1 MLLSSCAFIMPSEG
15 GKKELII
22 NKDRGMINGRVRTIQ
37 SDLGL
42 TIQAL
47 AAEQTAHVQWQRRS
61 LRLYP
66 LAKRLFDLVV
76 ALIMLIVSAP
86 VMAIVALAIKL
97 DSPGPIVFRQTRIGK
112 NHRPFT
118 FYKFRSMYYKADS
131 SVHQQFVKNLINGSS
146 SCSSTGTYK
155 LASDKRITRV
165 GRFIRK
171 TSLDEL
177 PQLFNVIKGDM
188 SMVGPRPPIPYE
200 VAEYKDWHHR
210 RLSVT
215 PGITGLWQVQGRSLV
230 SFDDMVKMD
239 IDYVEQRSLKLDAA
253 LLVQTVPAVLSG
265 RGAR

>member
-1 MLLSSCAFIMPSEG
+1 MLLSSCARIILVEG
-15 GKKELII
+15 EKSHFTSD
-22 NKDRGMINGRVRTIQ
+22 KDQSMINGRVRTIQ

-42 TIQAL
+42 TIGAVA
-47 AAEQTAHVQWQRRS
+47 AAETARMQWE
-61 LRLYP
+61 LYP
-66 LAKRLFDLVV
+66 IAKRMFDVVV
-76 ALIMLIVSAP
+76 AAIMLIVLAP
-86 VMAIVALAIKL
+86 VMAVVALAIRL
-97 DSPGPIVFRQTRIGK
+97 DSPGPIIFRQTRIGK

-118 FYKFRSMYYKADS
+118 FYKFRSMYSKVDAA
-131 SVHQQFVKNLINGSS
+131 VHQQFVRNLINGSS
-146 SCSSTGTYK
+146 SCANYK
-155 LASDKRITRV
+155 LTGDKRITRV
-165 GRFIRK
+165 GALIRK

-215 PGITGLWQVQGRSLV
+215 PGITGLWQVRGRSLV

-239 IDYVEQRSLKLDAA
+239 IAYAEQRSITLDVS
-253 LLVQTVPAVLSG
+253 LFVQTVPAVLSG

>member
-1 MLLSSCAFIMPSEG
+1 
-15 GKKELII
+15 
-22 NKDRGMINGRVRTIQ
+22 MINGRVRTIQ

-42 TIQAL
+42 TIQNI
-47 AAEQTAHVQWQRRS
+47 AAEQTAGVQWD
-61 LRLYP
+61 LYP
-66 LAKRLFDLVV
+66 AAKRLFDI
-76 ALIMLIVSAP
+76 LIAGMMLIVLAP

-97 DSPGPIVFRQTRIGK
+97 DSSGPVIFRQTRIGK

-118 FYKFRSMYYKADS
+118 FLKFRSMYDKADTK
-131 SVHQQFVKNLINGSS
+131 VHEQFVKSLINGSQ
-146 SCSSTGTYK
+146 TPAYK
-155 LASDKRITRV
+155 LTTDKRITRV
-165 GRFIRK
+165 GAFIRE

-177 PQLFNVIKGDM
+177 PQLFNVLRGDM

-210 RLSVT
+210 RLAVE
-215 PGITGLWQVQGRSLV
+215 PGLTGFWQVQGRSLV

-239 IDYVEQRSLKLDAA
+239 IAYIDQRSLSLDLA